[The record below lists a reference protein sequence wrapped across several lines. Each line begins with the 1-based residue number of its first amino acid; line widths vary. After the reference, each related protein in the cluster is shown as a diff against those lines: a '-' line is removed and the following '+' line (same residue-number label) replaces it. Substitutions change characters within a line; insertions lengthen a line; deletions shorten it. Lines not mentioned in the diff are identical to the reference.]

1 MWNRERLSATDW
13 ALVMTND
20 GKKYYY
26 NTKTQV
32 VIRILTISMFLDI
45 GVGMVLSLDG
55 KEQDWS
61 RSRESPML
69 WTLVGV
75 NLFGVRTS
83 IQTSVL
89 YL

>member
-1 MWNRERLSATDW
+1 MSATDW

-32 VIRILTISMFLDI
+32 VIHILTISMFLDI